1 MKIFVAGATGVI
13 GRSLVPLLV
22 RAGHDVVGM
31 TSSPQKVEQLRSM
44 GATPAVC
51 DALDA
56 EAVQRVVVEAAPGAI
71 VHELTRIPQKLDPR
85 RYAEQFAATDR
96 LRTEG
101 TKNLVNA
108 ALAVGARRF
117 VAQSVAFAY
126 APNGGTT
133 KTEQDALY
141 LDAPR
146 EFRGRVE
153 AIRELERL
161 VLETPGLEGIVL
173 RYGYLYGPGTAWA
186 KGGHMASL
194 VRKRRLPI
202 VGRGTGVWSFVHVD
216 DAAAATVAAVERS
229 RAGVFN
235 VVDDDPAPVAE
246 WLPVYAKTLS
256 ANKPFRVPTI
266 IARLGA
272 GKYGAEM
279 MTKAS
284 GASNAK
290 AKQEFGWHPVQASWR
305 DGFRANIN

>member
-1 MKIFVAGATGVI
+1 VKIFVAGATGVI
-13 GRSLVPLLV
+13 GRSLVALLV
-22 RAGHDVVGM
+22 RGGHDVVGM
-31 TSSPQKVEQLRSM
+31 TSSTDKVEQLRSLA
-44 GATPAVC
+44 ATAVVC

-56 EAVQRVVVEAAPGAI
+56 EAVARAVVDAAPEAI
-71 VHELTRIPQKLDPR
+71 VHELTRIPPKLDPR

-101 TKNLVNA
+101 TRNLVDA
-108 ALAVGARRF
+108 ALAAGARRF

-126 APNGGTT
+126 APGSGTP
-133 KTEQDALY
+133 KTEEDALY
-141 LDAPR
+141 FDAPR

-186 KGGHMASL
+186 DGGHMASL

-202 VGRGTGVWSFVHVD
+202 VGRGTGVWSFVHVG
-216 DAAAATVAAVERS
+216 DAAAATVAAVERG
-229 RAGVFN
+229 RAGVYN
-235 VVDDDPAPVAE
+235 VVDDEPAPVAE
-246 WLPVYAKTLS
+246 WLPVYAGTLN
-256 ANKPFRVPTI
+256 ARRPFRVPAI
-266 IARLGA
+266 VARLGA

-290 AKQEFGWHPVQASWR
+290 AKQELGWHPAHASWR

>member
-22 RAGHDVVGM
+22 RGGHDVVGM
-31 TSSPQKVEQLRSM
+31 TSSAETVEQLRSM
-44 GATPAVC
+44 GATAVVC

-56 EAVQRVVVEAAPGAI
+56 EAVQRAVVEAAPEAI
-71 VHELTRIPQKLDPR
+71 VHQLTRIPQKLDPR

-101 TKNLVNA
+101 TRNLVDA
-108 ALAVGARRF
+108 ALAAGARRF

-126 APNGGTT
+126 TPDGGTT
-133 KTEQDALY
+133 KTEEAPLY
-141 LDAPR
+141 LDAPS

-161 VLETPGLEGIVL
+161 VLETPGLDGIVL
-173 RYGYLYGPGTAWA
+173 RYGYFYGPGTAWA
-186 KGGHMASL
+186 DGGHMASL

-216 DAAAATVAAVERS
+216 DAAAATLAAVERGP
-229 RAGVFN
+229 AGVYN
-235 VVDDDPAPVAE
+235 VVDDDPAPVAA
-246 WLPVYAKTLS
+246 WLPVYADTLN
-256 ANKPFRVPTI
+256 AKGPFRVPAI

-279 MTKAS
+279 MTKAR

-290 AKQEFGWHPVQASWR
+290 AKQELGWRPVYGSWR
-305 DGFRANIN
+305 DGFRANVE